1 MGGGGKKA
9 EQCHQSKQGEGPARE
24 LGSAFRPS
32 RATAVDCLWGW
43 GSSGEYEIGKRWL
56 KLSCPFDCPWTS
68 ASSPVKNV
76 WQLLAQ
82 NNTVLLGQP
91 LPSSS
96 NTLSQLVSVL
106 CLAWHAV
113 LLMPWA
119 NQLSLRHGK
128 HKGREPWVYFPRVL
142 IGFNC
147 WPIGFRVQKRVSG
160 TKTNANWDR
169 GRGWQPFWFQI

>member
-1 MGGGGKKA
+1 MIFTYYGILTRWPWVFRHFKNPLKDPLAPMRRPVVGGGKKTD
-9 EQCHQSKQGEGPARE
+9 QCPQSKQGEGPGWE
-24 LGSAFRPS
+24 FGSAFRPWS
-32 RATAVDCLWGW
+32 ATAVDCLWGW
-43 GSSGEYEIGKRWL
+43 GSSREYEIGKRWL
-56 KLSCPFDCPWTS
+56 KLSSPFDCPWTS

-91 LPSSS
+91 LLHSS

-119 NQLSLRHGK
+119 NQLSISHGK
-128 HKGREPWVYFPRVL
+128 HKGESLSLFSS
-142 IGFNC
+142 C
-147 WPIGFRVQKRVSG
+147 
-160 TKTNANWDR
+160 ANWL
-169 GRGWQPFWFQI
+169 